1 MVRKVEVKKA
11 VPKPKEMTWDHVE
24 ELANDGQEYRE
35 GINKLTN
42 EDLGRVKTALHML
55 GKDEPESGFK
65 TDPEQ
70 RAPQALEHKMY
81 NKATMDRGDLVA
93 FLFIMGVSA
102 TEDAL
107 QAELRYL
114 KLTSQMITPA
124 QAVFVWMEMKD
135 DEKDEDAILKRAFMF
150 FDKDGNGE
158 ISGQELRQAMG
169 DVGNMLTGAEIDEF
183 MDLMDRNGDGV
194 VGYNEFFEALTKQT
208 DLGQVLNDVKKLEN
222 DIMTMFKS
230 T

>member
-1 MVRKVEVKKA
+1 
-11 VPKPKEMTWDHVE
+11 MTWDVVLD
-24 ELANDGQEYRE
+24 LANDGQEHHE
-35 GINKLTN
+35 GSNKLTA
-42 EDLGRVKTALHML
+42 EDLVRIRTALHML
-55 GKDEPESGFK
+55 GKDEPEHGKTEMDKIAPDAVEFK
-65 TDPEQ
+65 
-70 RAPQALEHKMY
+70 LF

-107 QAELRYL
+107 HAELRYL
-114 KLTSQMITPA
+114 KLTSDLITPA

-183 MDLMDRNGDGV
+183 MELMDRNGDGV
-194 VGYNEFFEALTKQT
+194 VGYNEFFEVLTKQT
-208 DLGQVLNDVKKLEN
+208 DLGQVLNDVKKLDK
-222 DIMTMFKS
+222 DIQDMFNS
-230 T
+230 